1 MKPYIIVSGDDGVGK
16 TSLIQALTRAQTAF
30 QIEAD
35 QLRSDLPPVKIY
47 HTDAARF
54 IEESPKNSGK
64 VSQGFAKLQ
73 NNSAIDLPMEKGG
86 KLVSCIWYCVDC
98 WTRIRSQNSLMRF
111 ANLPA
116 NAILVIT
123 KSETLEKD
131 EIKELMQTLLDVV
144 PEEKVVFVSTQTK
157 TGLPMLLDQTA
168 TIISR
173 QFGDAD
179 EERYEFSRNWNSYY
193 SALRKRWYDHI
204 SEEVNS
210 YITWGASRAA
220 AIAFIP
226 LPGADVAPLIIN
238 EMYMIYKIGKAYGYA
253 VDQTMM
259 TMLLGVAGG
268 SIAGKI
274 AASALPFL
282 KIPIAAGVTYG
293 VGKATKAYFESGKSL
308 VLDDLK
314 TKFKEGFDEANE
326 KDW

>member
-1 MKPYIIVSGDDGVGK
+1 MKPYIIVTGETGVGK
-16 TSLIQALTRAQTAF
+16 TSLIQALTRSQTSF

-35 QLRSDLPPVKIY
+35 QLQSDLPPVRIY
-47 HTDAARF
+47 HTEAARF
-54 IEESPKNSGK
+54 IEETPDMDGK
-64 VSQGFAKLQ
+64 VTKWFTRVQNKL
-73 NNSAIDLPMEKGG
+73 ITDLPTEKGG
-86 KLVSCIWYCVDC
+86 KLVTCIWHCVDC
-98 WTRIRSQNSLMRF
+98 WLNVRSRDILTRF

-116 NAILVIT
+116 NAILVVT
-123 KSETLEKD
+123 KADTLEKD
-131 EIKELMQTLLDVV
+131 ELKELSQTLLDVV
-144 PEEKVVFVSTQTK
+144 PEDKLVFVSSNAK
-157 TGLPMLLDQTA
+157 TGLPILLDNTA
-168 TIISR
+168 TILSR

-179 EERYEFSRNWNSYY
+179 NERYEFSRNWNTYY
-193 SALRKRWYDHI
+193 STLRKRWFAHI
-204 SEEVNS
+204 TEEVNS

-226 LPGADVAPLIIN
+226 LPGADVAPLILN
-238 EMYMIYKIGKAYGYA
+238 EMYMIHKIGKAYGYA

-274 AASALPFL
+274 AASVVPFL

-308 VLDDLK
+308 LLDDLK
-314 TKFKEGFDEANE
+314 MKFKEGVEEANE